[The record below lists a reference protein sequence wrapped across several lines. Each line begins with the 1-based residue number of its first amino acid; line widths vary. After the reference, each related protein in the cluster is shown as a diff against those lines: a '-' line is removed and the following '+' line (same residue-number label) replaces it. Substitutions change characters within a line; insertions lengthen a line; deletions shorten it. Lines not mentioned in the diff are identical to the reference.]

1 MDAALTVGALARE
14 VGVTPKTIRYY
25 EAIGLLPPATRGPNG
40 YRRYR
45 PEDTNRLAFIQR
57 AKALGLTLDE
67 IRDLASV
74 AEDGQCTLTKAELRQ
89 ILSSKIIGCTQRIDE
104 LVAFRATLEAAAR
117 QVAELDNPS
126 DRDCC
131 PSCAAF
137 APSCTCVPDV
147 QDVPLTL
154 P

>member
-25 EAIGLLPPATRGPNG
+25 EAIGLLPPAARAPNG

-45 PEDTNRLAFIQR
+45 PADTHRLAFIQR
-57 AKALGLTLDE
+57 AKVLGLALDE
-67 IRDLASV
+67 IRDLVGV
-74 AEDGQCTLTKAELRQ
+74 AEGGQCTLTKAELRQ
-89 ILSSKIIGCTQRIDE
+89 ILNLKIMDCTQRIDE
-104 LVAFRATLEAAAR
+104 LVAFRTTLEAAA
-117 QVAELDNPS
+117 QQLPEPDQLS
-126 DRDCC
+126 DHDCC

-147 QDVPLTL
+147 QDIHLTL